1 MAVGKDVGAVYW
13 AVLALA
19 LTMVPSV
26 ALPPAI
32 PFTSHTI
39 ATLAVGQNVA
49 AKFCVKPSATFAA
62 STHPVFR
69 LTVGYG
75 CAIVALGILSTGARA
90 RASALRVAPLLEEAK
105 RDGTTSAAPVVAV
118 AK

>member
-1 MAVGKDVGAVYW
+1 M
-13 AVLALA
+13 LALA

-62 STHPVFR
+62 SGEIEFVPEHAIVTMAPADFVVSAT
-69 LTVGYG
+69 LVAVTTTVGG
-75 CAIVALGILSTGARA
+75 VGVAAGAVYKA
-90 RASALRVAPLLEEAK
+90 AAELLA
-105 RDGTTSAAPVVAV
+105 TSAENMTSIPTR
-118 AK
+118 KIF